1 MSKICHT
8 AELYKK
14 LIQQSNNHYLLEWL
28 FLNSKINFG
37 VYISN
42 FGPNWSVSSLVEL
55 AKEAEKAGW
64 DGFFIWDHIYVE
76 DMPDTNVLDPFIVLA
91 AIASQTKKIRI
102 GTSVTPLARRHPWKV
117 ARETASLDQLSNGR
131 FILGVGLG
139 GDPINEF
146 AAFGQ
151 ESDDKI
157 RGEMLDE
164 SLAILQ
170 GLWSGEK
177 FAYNGKH
184 YQIKETKFL
193 PATVQRPTIP
203 IWVGGN
209 WPNKK
214 PFRRAARFQGVFPLL
229 ANSYDGLEPKH
240 YPDILTYIR
249 KYQQQ
254 QNKPYDVV
262 FMTNFFYWVSEN
274 KFDEMISDYSSVGV
288 NWFVHCIHPWTEDI
302 NSLIQTVKNPP
313 WK

>member
-1 MSKICHT
+1 MYI
-8 AELYKK
+8 A
-14 LIQQSNNHYLLEWL
+14 
-28 FLNSKINFG
+28 NFG
-37 VYISN
+37 KGWTAN
-42 FGPNWSVSSLVEL
+42 DFVEL

-64 DGFFIWDHIYVE
+64 DGFFMWDHIYVR
-76 DMPDTNVLDPFIVLA
+76 DMPDANVIDPFITLA

-102 GTSVTPLARRHPWKV
+102 GTTVTPLPRRHPWKV

-139 GDPINEF
+139 GDPKNEF
-146 AAFGQ
+146 AVFGQ

-164 SLAILQ
+164 SLDIIQ

-184 YQIKETKFL
+184 YQITETQFL
-193 PATVQRPTIP
+193 PAPIQKPTIP

-209 WPNKK
+209 WPNKP
-214 PFRRAARFQGVFPLL
+214 PFRRAARYQGVFPLL
-229 ANSYDGLEPKH
+229 ANSWDGLETKH
-240 YPDILTYIR
+240 YPEILAYIK

-254 QNKPYDVV
+254 QIKSFDVV
-262 FMTNFFYWVSEN
+262 FMTNFFYWTKEN
-274 KFDEMISDYSSVGV
+274 KFDEMISDYSSVGA
-288 NWFVHCIHPWTEDI
+288 NWFVHCFHPWEGDFDTYKQLVR
-302 NSLIQTVKNPP
+302 NTP